1 MLKQY
6 YSVVFVFD
14 IPGQQ
19 FKWLATCLAKQDK
32 DLAIYL
38 SSLNA
43 TFLFQIKQNLMQLN
57 YCLFAAI
64 NIFYMKILSTW
75 L

>member
-1 MLKQY
+1 MLKKY
-6 YSVVFVFD
+6 YSMVFVFD

-19 FKWLATCLAKQDK
+19 FKLFGTCLAKQEK

-43 TFLFQIKQNLMQLN
+43 TFLFQIK
-57 YCLFAAI
+57 
-64 NIFYMKILSTW
+64 
-75 L
+75 